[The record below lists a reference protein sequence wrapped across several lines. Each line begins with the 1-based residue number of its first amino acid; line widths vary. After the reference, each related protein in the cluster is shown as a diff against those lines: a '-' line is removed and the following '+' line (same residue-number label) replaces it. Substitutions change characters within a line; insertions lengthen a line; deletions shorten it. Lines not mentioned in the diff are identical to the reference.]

1 MQQQSLIWS
10 QDDFEELLEKEA
22 EKERVLARGDNI
34 GADPSCYESTDKGRK
49 VSICLC
55 STDMCNTASDNSN
68 GAGAKLAFA
77 AMITLLALT
86 A

>member
-1 MQQQSLIWS
+1 MQ
-10 QDDFEELLEKEA
+10 E
-22 EKERVLARGDNI
+22 RGDDI
-34 GADPSCYESTDKGRK
+34 GDDPSCYESTDKGRK

-55 STDMCNTASDNSN
+55 STDMCNTASDNNS
-68 GAGAKLAFA
+68 AGAKLAFA